1 MKACCALLLALSI
14 TVQAEVKRFY
24 RIDKDIYRGTQPRKE
39 DWETLAHMGIKTVL
53 DLRGGPIHKPRERR
67 RVEAAGMRYI
77 SLRLS
82 GIFPP
87 KDWQVARVLSVME
100 NPKYS
105 PIFIHCWR
113 GADRVGLAIACYR
126 IDHDHWTNAQA
137 LAEARRQGLSPL
149 EILMRRYIKKFDPS
163 RLHREAE
170 QSAGTRDSDDLSSED
185 NVRLAGRAHGPP
197 PRVQSH

>member
-1 MKACCALLLALSI
+1 MKARCALLLALCI
-14 TVQAEVKRFY
+14 TAQAEVKHFY

-53 DLRGGPIHKPRERR
+53 DLRGGPVHKPRERR

-87 KDWQVARVLSVME
+87 KDWQVAQVLSVME
-100 NPKYS
+100 DPKYS

-149 EILMRRYIKKFDPS
+149 EILMRRYIKKFDPN
-163 RLHREAE
+163 RLYLEAE
-170 QSAGTRDSDDLSSED
+170 QSAGTRASEELSSED
-185 NVRLAGRAHGPP
+185 NVRPPGRAHGTP